1 MKPFSTQSCQGYHW
15 DFGHSKDFGNALNMF
30 MNLFLI
36 SLLLVI
42 FLNVWPNLKFEKFS
56 KNFWKKIEIA
66 ACISG
71 LKVPV
76 IFCIFMVYFHS
87 ASKKNVLWVRV
98 KCILDTWFPPPACWL
113 TTSLAHSHGTVVEC
127 VYQVLE
133 SQMESCWIFS
143 YLKWLGKVLAFQIS
157 HIADC

>member
-1 MKPFSTQSCQGYHW
+1 MQVLNINFNALMKPFSTQSCQGYHW

-87 ASKKNVLWVRV
+87 ASKKNVL
-98 KCILDTWFPPPACWL
+98 
-113 TTSLAHSHGTVVEC
+113 
-127 VYQVLE
+127 
-133 SQMESCWIFS
+133 
-143 YLKWLGKVLAFQIS
+143 
-157 HIADC
+157 